1 MKKQLHLSCIFTPE
15 IQRVYNEIQHKVAWL
30 IWPFYNWMWDIWHTR
45 GLSLIFLPRTN
56 WKRHELEWWN
66 FVFCWKSCWIIYL
79 KEINTIQLWQSEC
92 CMNVRPVWT
101 CHALTLFCIGRFSS
115 NIISSIPTYSSQD
128 LDAILCSL
136 LNIQNRTVPLIQVLR
151 KKGIIYDRESGHRS
165 QCLPL
170 NDLPTEIK
178 EICTKVGLKRRKWLW
193 TCYDFDNI

>member
-1 MKKQLHLSCIFTPE
+1 MKFNIRYDLFIIEYEISDTPE
-15 IQRVYNEIQHKVAWL
+15 
-30 IWPFYNWMWDIWHTR
+30 

-92 CMNVRPVWT
+92 CMNQFYMPVRPVWT

-165 QCLPL
+165 VPPAQCST
-170 NDLPTEIK
+170 NWN
-178 EICTKVGLKRRKWLW
+178 KRDM
-193 TCYDFDNI
+193 Y